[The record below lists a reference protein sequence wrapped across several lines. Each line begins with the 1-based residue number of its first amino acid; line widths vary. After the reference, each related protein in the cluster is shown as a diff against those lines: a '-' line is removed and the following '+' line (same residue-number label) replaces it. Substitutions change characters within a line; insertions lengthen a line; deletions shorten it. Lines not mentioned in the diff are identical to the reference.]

1 VNFDKVFQKYHHA
14 LYLYCLK
21 FIDNEADAMDLVQN
35 VFISVWEKEKFK
47 LDEVHLKSYL
57 FSSTRNACINY
68 LKHSEVIR
76 KFESEISFSLKML
89 EINRYSNGEQSLIE
103 KEGLEKIYSAIN
115 SLTMKNREILEL
127 SRFEGLKNQEI
138 AELLHIPI
146 RTVETRLFRA
156 LKKLRELL

>member
-1 VNFDKVFQKYHHA
+1 
-14 LYLYCLK
+14 
-21 FIDNEADAMDLVQN
+21 
-35 VFISVWEKEKFK
+35 
-47 LDEVHLKSYL
+47 
-57 FSSTRNACINY
+57 
-68 LKHSEVIR
+68 
-76 KFESEISFSLKML
+76 ML